1 MDKSKEKKTTHT
13 TKKAVNAGIG
23 NLFDRE
29 NYKWMLIGVAVI
41 LLGWILMAGGA
52 SKDPNIF
59 NKNEVYS
66 TVRITIAPIV
76 IVAGLIIEI
85 YALLKSSKTPQ
96 P

>member
-1 MDKSKEKKTTHT
+1 T

-52 SKDPNIF
+52 SKDPNVF

-85 YALLKSSKTPQ
+85 YALLKSSNTPQ

>member
-13 TKKAVNAGIG
+13 KKAVNTGIG

-52 SKDPNIF
+52 SKDPNVF